1 MKKQEAEVDH
11 QTLVTIKMDL
21 YLKFL
26 IKGLEKLFD
35 HLGVLSIVEGG
46 YFQELVMISSR
57 EITRKEPT

>member
-11 QTLVTIKMDL
+11 LTLVIIKMDL
-21 YLKFL
+21 YLKLL

-35 HLGVLSIVEGG
+35 HLGVLLTVEGG